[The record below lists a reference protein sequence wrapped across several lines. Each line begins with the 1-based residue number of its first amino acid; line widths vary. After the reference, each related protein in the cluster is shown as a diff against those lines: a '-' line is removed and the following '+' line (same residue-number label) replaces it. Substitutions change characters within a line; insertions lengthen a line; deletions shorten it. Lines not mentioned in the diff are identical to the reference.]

1 MRGSRKSAPRIKTQG
16 RLMLPHILLNT
27 EHFNPQKQLYL
38 SPMFLTTQRFC
49 GLFNYSKICGVI
61 IIPLFGKKVNHFLR
75 NIAYCSIQYPFCG
88 ININNHKNTLLLF
101 TVRAYLFLLYS
112 CFLILKL
119 VSFLVN
125 QQFESSKSLILSHLF
140 IQRLHC
146 RDFILNNYISYY
158 NST

>member
-49 GLFNYSKICGVI
+49 GLFNYSKICGAI

-75 NIAYCSIQYPFCG
+75 NIAYCSIQYPFCE
-88 ININNHKNTLLLF
+88 ININNYKNTLLLF
-101 TVRAYLFLLYS
+101 YGKSVFIFAVFMLSDFKIGKFFGKSTIQ
-112 CFLILKL
+112 ILKKPYFKPFIYPAASL
-119 VSFLVN
+119 WEFYS
-125 QQFESSKSLILSHLF
+125 QQLYKLL
-140 IQRLHC
+140 
-146 RDFILNNYISYY
+146 
-158 NST
+158 